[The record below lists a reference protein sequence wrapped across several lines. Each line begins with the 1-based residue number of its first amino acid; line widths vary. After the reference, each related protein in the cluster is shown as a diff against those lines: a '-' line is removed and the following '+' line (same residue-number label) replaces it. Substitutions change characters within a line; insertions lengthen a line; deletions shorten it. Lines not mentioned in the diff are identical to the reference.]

1 MTLGETIRELKH
13 LGRLLSGEKLFKA
26 NMQTAIMMKE
36 VLKLIKKLEVPELM
50 WENKK
55 NRDIDEDHITIQS

>member
-13 LGRLLSGEKLFKA
+13 LSRLLSDEKLFKA
-26 NMQTAIMMKE
+26 DMHTAIMMKE
-36 VLKLIKKLEVPELM
+36 VLKLINKLEVPELM

-55 NRDIDEDHITIQS
+55 DRDEDHLTIQS

>member
-13 LGRLLSGEKLFKA
+13 LGGLLSGAKLFKA
-26 NMQTAIMMKE
+26 DMQTAIMMKE
-36 VLKLIKKLEVPELM
+36 VLKLIKNLEVPELM

-55 NRDIDEDHITIQS
+55 DRDEDHLTIQS

>member
-13 LGRLLSGEKLFKA
+13 LGRLLRGEKLFKA
-26 NMQTAIMMKE
+26 DMHTAIMMKE

-55 NRDIDEDHITIQS
+55 DRDEDHLTIQS

>member
-13 LGRLLSGEKLFKA
+13 LGRLLNDEKLFKA
-26 NMQTAIMMKE
+26 DMHTAIMMKE
-36 VLKLIKKLEVPELM
+36 VLKLINKLEVPELM

-55 NRDIDEDHITIQS
+55 DRDEDHLTIQS